1 MSNETQWWPDPKD
14 VEDLTIAL
22 LKGQPSHSWVS
33 ASLFALVAL
42 AHLHR
47 QGRLLPPVPPPLV
60 TPPPDEPELPL
71 DDGDTIAGHIDL
83 SALST
88 PPMDRDAD
96 WFEQV
101 GLK

>member
-1 MSNETQWWPDPKD
+1 MSNETQQPLDHVIEELTLHLAKSNPDYPW
-14 VEDLTIAL
+14 
-22 LKGQPSHSWVS
+22 QQC
-33 ASLFALVAL
+33 SLFAQSVV
-42 AHLHR
+42 AHLR
-47 QGRLLPPVPPPLV
+47 AKGFLLPRVPPQ
-60 TPPPDEPELPL
+60 PDEPELPL

-88 PPMDRDAD
+88 PPKDRDAD